1 MHSTEETIHTQAQPK
16 DLDQAYYLQVFK
28 RYPLILSHGKGAKVW
43 DMDGNEY
50 IDALAGIAVN
60 SVGHCHPRV
69 VKAIQEQA
77 EKLIHVSNLFLT
89 EPQALLAQ
97 KLVNISGLDRVFF
110 TNSGAE
116 ANELA
121 IKMARKHGHKHGRGG
136 EIITMDGCF
145 HGRTMATIAAG
156 RPKYQKGFEPIPP
169 GFKLIKFNDIEA
181 VKEAITDQTAAIM
194 VEPIQGEG
202 GIHPADLHFLRELR
216 HLCDA
221 QNIALVFDEIQTGMG
236 RTGNFFAFQGYGVMP
251 DIMSLAKALGGGFPI
266 GAVLARQSTAEALDF
281 GDHGTTFGGNPLGC
295 AAALAT
301 VEAIEEEKLFD
312 KAYVN
317 GANIMKRLRA
327 ESEQESSI
335 QDVRGRGLMIG
346 VELDI
351 QSKPVVLK
359 MMEKGVIAN
368 AIGENVVRLVP
379 PLVIS
384 MDELNTVVDVL
395 LDCIREVKK
404 EG

>member
-1 MHSTEETIHTQAQPK
+1 MHSTEETTLTHDQPQN
-16 DLDQAYYLQVFK
+16 LDHAYYLQVFK

-43 DMDGNEY
+43 DNNGKEY

-60 SVGHCHPRV
+60 SVGHCHPKV

-97 KLVNISGLDRVFF
+97 KLVNISGMDRVFF
-110 TNSGAE
+110 SNSGAE

-156 RPKYQKGFEPIPP
+156 RPKYQKGFEPIPQ
-169 GFKLIKFNDIEA
+169 GFKLIKFNDIKA
-181 VKEAITDQTAAIM
+181 VEEAITDQTAAIM

-202 GIHPADLHFLRELR
+202 GIYPADLHFLRSLR
-216 HLCDA
+216 ALCDRHH
-221 QNIALVFDEIQTGMG
+221 IVLVFDEIQTGMA
-236 RTGNFFAFQGYGVMP
+236 RTGNFFAFQGYGVKP
-251 DIMSLAKALGGGFPI
+251 DIMSLAKAMGGGFPI
-266 GAVLARQSTAEALDF
+266 GAVLAQQKTAEALDF

-295 AAALAT
+295 AAGLAT
-301 VEAIEEEKLFD
+301 IEAIEEEKLFD
-312 KAYVN
+312 RAYVN
-317 GANIMKRLRA
+317 GAKLMKRLKA
-327 ESEQESSI
+327 ESLHEKSI
-335 QDVRGRGLMIG
+335 VDVRGRGLMIG

-351 QSKPVVLK
+351 ASKPVVLK
-359 MMEKGVIAN
+359 MMDKGVIAN
-368 AIGENVVRLVP
+368 AIGDNVVRLVP

-395 LDCIREVKK
+395 LSCIK
-404 EG
+404 EAKTEA